1 MTLGR
6 LAVVVLAAVCGALP
20 SQAPQAAADWLPD
33 DLFPSDRVLDV
44 KITVKKADWKAL
56 CRQSRKLQDALGPA
70 RKQGKF
76 HKPFSYISGDVS
88 IDGVVFKD
96 VGIRKKG
103 FVGSLSNT
111 RPSLKIKLNYT
122 DKSGV
127 LAGWTNLT
135 FNNNQQDESLASQFL
150 TYQLANAMGVP
161 APRVSFAR
169 VTVNDKY
176 LGIYSHIEA
185 MREPLLERGFG
196 SSEGVL
202 LEGTVVD
209 FVKGWAKGF
218 ERKVGDARIGQE
230 RIESLIAV
238 LSDAEDSD
246 LMAEVG
252 KLVDLDAFYKYWV
265 LEGLLGIW
273 DGYTGGQNNYYVYLH
288 PVTNRF
294 FFIPWGADA
303 SFVEFGM
310 GGRVRGAP
318 MSVKTG
324 AKLSYRLYQTGSG
337 RDRYRSEMLR
347 LLQGDWNEEALL
359 AECDRLEELLD
370 PHLGPTQRR
379 MTDRLDELREFVEGR
394 REIVLAEI
402 EDGMPRW
409 DKAPRKPI
417 VFGVGGRSRTVW
429 DAVRNGDV
437 DSLARRL
444 RRGGS
449 VNMVSEGSGSS
460 LLGLAAVAGQLDV
473 AEFLLAEGASLNL
486 ASNDLN
492 TPLHGAAMF
501 GRVEIVKL
509 LLEAG
514 ADLAAKNAAGAT
526 PLAAA
531 TGEWDAELEGLLKS
545 FAGRLKLKADLDE
558 VRANRPKAAALL
570 RRQGARSGK

>member
-324 AKLSYRLYQTGSG
+324 AKLSYRLYQTESG

-347 LLQGDWNEEALL
+347 LLQGNWNEEALL

-379 MTDRLDELREFVEGR
+379 MTDRLDELREFVEAR

>member
-324 AKLSYRLYQTGSG
+324 AKLSYRLYQTESG

-359 AECDRLEELLD
+359 VECDRLEELLD

>member
-359 AECDRLEELLD
+359 VECDRLEELLD

>member
-324 AKLSYRLYQTGSG
+324 AKLSYRLYQTESG

-359 AECDRLEELLD
+359 VECDRLEELLD

-429 DAVRNGDV
+429 GAVRNGDV

>member
-1 MTLGR
+1 
-6 LAVVVLAAVCGALP
+6 
-20 SQAPQAAADWLPD
+20 
-33 DLFPSDRVLDV
+33 
-44 KITVKKADWKAL
+44 
-56 CRQSRKLQDALGPA
+56 
-70 RKQGKF
+70 
-76 HKPFSYISGDVS
+76 
-88 IDGVVFKD
+88 
-96 VGIRKKG
+96 
-103 FVGSLSNT
+103 
-111 RPSLKIKLNYT
+111 
-122 DKSGV
+122 
-127 LAGWTNLT
+127 
-135 FNNNQQDESLASQFL
+135 
-150 TYQLANAMGVP
+150 
-161 APRVSFAR
+161 
-169 VTVNDKY
+169 
-176 LGIYSHIEA
+176 
-185 MREPLLERGFG
+185 
-196 SSEGVL
+196 
-202 LEGTVVD
+202 
-209 FVKGWAKGF
+209 
-218 ERKVGDARIGQE
+218 
-230 RIESLIAV
+230 
-238 LSDAEDSD
+238 
-246 LMAEVG
+246 
-252 KLVDLDAFYKYWV
+252 
-265 LEGLLGIW
+265 
-273 DGYTGGQNNYYVYLH
+273 
-288 PVTNRF
+288 
-294 FFIPWGADA
+294 
-303 SFVEFGM
+303 
-310 GGRVRGAP
+310 

-359 AECDRLEELLD
+359 VECDRLEELLD

>member
-1 MTLGR
+1 MTFGR
-6 LAVVVLAAVCGALP
+6 LVAVVLAAACGALP

-56 CRQSRKLQDALGPA
+56 CRQSRKLQEALGPA

-76 HKPFSYISGDVS
+76 HKPFSYINGDVS

-96 VGIRKKG
+96 VGVRKKG

-324 AKLSYRLYQTGSG
+324 AKLSYRLYQTESG
-337 RDRYRSEMLR
+337 RARYRSEMLR
-347 LLQGDWNEEALL
+347 LLQGDWSEEALL

-429 DAVRNGDV
+429 GAVRNGDV

-449 VNMVSEGSGSS
+449 INMVSETGGSS

-473 AEFLLAEGASLNL
+473 AEFLLAEGASLD
-486 ASNDLN
+486 AVSNDLD

-509 LLEAG
+509 LLGAG

-531 TGEWDAELEGLLKS
+531 AGEWDAELEGLLKS
-545 FAGRLKLKADLDE
+545 FASRLKLKIDLDE
-558 VRANRPKAAALL
+558 VRANRPKVAALL
-570 RRQGARSGK
+570 RKQGAHSGK